1 MPDGHLLP
9 HRSSTPHDDRVT
21 VRRPAW
27 GCGPAPLRAAGALRD
42 AAGRARRR
50 VAHAGERRRT
60 DPGVVTAEF
69 AMALPAVVI
78 VLAAV
83 LATATVA
90 LDQMRCTDAARAAA
104 RAAARNEPAATVAAV
119 ARAEGPPGAEVQV
132 SRVGDRVVVTVSAGV
147 KVRLLGT
154 QTIRV
159 SSRAVAVREPAGQLM
174 PALLPV
180 AWRRRR
186 RDPSGTGS
194 RVHRRPALDGP
205 HEALRHIG
213 SARVGRRRAAWG
225 ERRADDAGAG
235 TVLVVGLVAVGV
247 VLALAVSL
255 LGQVV
260 AARHR
265 AAAAADLAAL
275 AAAQAAHAAP
285 VATTSANPCDDA
297 RRIARD
303 NDAVL
308 TSCGLDGRGVATVS
322 VRADVKSGADVF
334 HATAQARAGPAA
346 IAKSDLLQQKVIH
359 VTH

>member
-9 HRSSTPHDDRVT
+9 HRSSTPHDGRVA

-27 GCGPAPLRAAGALRD
+27 GCGPAPLRAVSGAVRD
-42 AAGRARRR
+42 AATRRR
-50 VAHAGERRRT
+50 IAHPHPAGESRRT
-60 DPGVVTAEF
+60 DRGVVTAEF

-90 LDQMRCTDAARAAA
+90 LNQMRCTDAAREAA

-154 QTIRV
+154 ETIRV
-159 SSRAVAVREPAGQLM
+159 SSRAVAVREPAGQLV
-174 PALLPV
+174 AAPV

-186 RDPSGTGS
+186 PPSGTGS
-194 RVHRRPALDGP
+194 QARRRRSVDRP
-205 HEALRHIG
+205 HEVLQGPRIG
-213 SARVGRRRAAWG
+213 TSRADRGAAPR
-225 ERRADDAGAG
+225 ERDADDAGAG

-247 VLALAVSL
+247 LLALAVSL

-265 AAAAADLAAL
+265 ASAAADLAAL
-275 AAAQAAHAAP
+275 AAARTANASPA
-285 VATTSANPCDDA
+285 ATTSVNPCDVA
-297 RRIARD
+297 LRIAQD
-303 NDAVL
+303 NDAAL
-308 TSCGLDGRGVATVS
+308 TSCGVDDAGVATVS
-322 VRADVKSGADVF
+322 VRTDIKSGTDVLY
-334 HATAQARAGPAA
+334 ATAQARAGPAA
-346 IAKSDLLQQKVIH
+346 IAERDQ
-359 VTH
+359 